1 MPRFFRMYGESIF
14 DLGDVERLGFPITD
28 GYQIPDEYI
37 ESGNF
42 LIMRLCNGFG
52 DWGIISALPRKLK
65 EKYPNCKVYVP
76 SVTLIKKIFGD
87 SHQWKHW
94 PNPELNCERV
104 FVNNP
109 YVDGFV
115 DTIDEVDVFHDHYR
129 VYDPNNENVSLVKQM
144 MLFWGFS
151 DSECVD
157 YLPELYF
164 DKDEIEHGDSLI
176 KEYFGDSEFGGFIAT
191 SSQLSNGKFFDDY
204 RNKLIIDELKK
215 HNLKYVYYGGVDIK
229 DTPFAD
235 YVQVGL
241 DFAKVTTPL
250 RVQLYIRSKAKTNIG
265 YQSSIHELICR
276 YSPIVCTEMDGGPRE
291 NYFDNITYLK

>member
-1 MPRFFRMYGESIF
+1 
-14 DLGDVERLGFPITD
+14 
-28 GYQIPDEYI
+28 
-37 ESGNF
+37 
-42 LIMRLCNGFG
+42 
-52 DWGIISALPRKLK
+52 
-65 EKYPNCKVYVP
+65 
-76 SVTLIKKIFGD
+76 
-87 SHQWKHW
+87 
-94 PNPELNCERV
+94 
-104 FVNNP
+104 
-109 YVDGFV
+109 
-115 DTIDEVDVFHDHYR
+115 
-129 VYDPNNENVSLVKQM
+129 
-144 MLFWGFS
+144 
-151 DSECVD
+151 
-157 YLPELYF
+157 LYF

-276 YSPIVCTEMDGGPRE
+276 YSPIVCTEMDGAPRE